1 MLCELIR
8 WAVALLF
15 IGSDPPNKRSKGII
29 GEEER
34 VMRVM
39 PYIKMKSEFIVL
51 IHTCGGVSRYTYLR
65 N

>member
-15 IGSDPPNKRSKGII
+15 ICSGPPNKRSKGII
-29 GEEER
+29 GEEEKQ
-34 VMRVM
+34 MANNMVM

-51 IHTCGGVSRYTYLR
+51 IHTWGDIQ
-65 N
+65 

>member
-51 IHTCGGVSRYTYLR
+51 IHTWGDI
-65 N
+65 

>member
-34 VMRVM
+34 VM